1 MKRLLLLL
9 TAGALLLSSCAINP
23 DTGKR
28 ELSPE
33 SRAAIDRLAAAA
45 IAGATQV
52 VVAKIDRAVR
62 AETSGK

>member
-1 MKRLLLLL
+1 MKRLILLI
-9 TAGALLLSSCAINP
+9 TAAAMLASCAVNP

-45 IAGATQV
+45 INGATAV
-52 VVAKIDRAVR
+52 VAAKIDRAVR
-62 AETSGK
+62 AETSAK